1 MTSSLGPLIESLTTA
16 KHSQARSSAISNLL
30 TYIDDDIE
38 DASSSE
44 TGSGGGEVMLNLG
57 KKLAEACAKTIN
69 KGNMMDE
76 VGDYRARRK
85 GDSMRVEKQTHN
97 PSHPHLPP
105 HTHSK

>member
-1 MTSSLGPLIESLTTA
+1 MASSLGPLIESLTTA

-38 DASSSE
+38 DDSSSE
-44 TGSGGGEVMLNLG
+44 TASGEGRGAMLNLG

-76 VGDYRARRK
+76 VR
-85 GDSMRVEKQTHN
+85 
-97 PSHPHLPP
+97 
-105 HTHSK
+105 